1 MSDMVKLIVMGV
13 GGAVVIFLL
22 MLGVFALVLSPDG
35 DAAAGQPEG
44 GESTAQTTPQQSVA
58 ATSMA
63 HRARQSVP
71 GGEVL
76 AFADVLGEDIPL
88 EASVDGYGWAR
99 WGMSVQEV
107 STRLGD
113 EGVADTAVYAPPQN
127 PEFVSVVALNP
138 DEKRY
143 KVEYRFYD
151 GRLFHIEVYYSDYFE
166 NNSFNSFLLS
176 KMSKYGRPYDM
187 NVKVDEMGNV
197 ILNTKW
203 DTENSLIELVSRPN
217 GRYSLFL
224 DHQIVLYQLG
234 EARKSEER
242 LAF

>member
-1 MSDMVKLIVMGV
+1 MNDMIKLIVMGV
-13 GGAVVIFLL
+13 GGAVVSFLL
-22 MLGVFALVLSPDG
+22 ILGVFWFVLSPG
-35 DAAAGQPEG
+35 DDAEAMLPEG
-44 GESTAQTTPQQSVA
+44 DQQAAQQQDASASAMSRPQRQ
-58 ATSMA
+58 
-63 HRARQSVP
+63 QSVP

-76 AFADVLGEDIPL
+76 AFADVLGENIPL

-99 WGMSVQEV
+99 WGMSIRDVMA
-107 STRLGD
+107 RLAS
-113 EGVADTAVYAPPQN
+113 EGVADTAAYSSPRN
-127 PEFVSVVALNP
+127 PKFVSLVALNP

-143 KVEYRFYD
+143 KVEYRFFEQ
-151 GRLFHIEVYYSDYFE
+151 RLFHIEVYYSDYFE
-166 NNSFNSFLLS
+166 NNSFNAFLLS
-176 KMSKYGRPYDM
+176 KMSEYGRPYDM
-187 NVKVDEMGNV
+187 NVRVDDLGNV